1 MKAKLLAKLNGQ
13 EGGVMKINPV
23 IGVIFAV
30 LLMVSMSSYGK
41 GEPDLI
47 QIAKDN
53 RQLEQLGGEFK
64 KARVEMLSHIKQ
76 LTQGLVKIQEL
87 EVRLAKLHSYQVE
100 DNNPLKEEQK
110 EKTKAT
116 RNVFQ
121 KRMRRWLKIE

>member
-1 MKAKLLAKLNGQ
+1 M
-13 EGGVMKINPV
+13 
-23 IGVIFAV
+23 
-30 LLMVSMSSYGK
+30 
-41 GEPDLI
+41 
-47 QIAKDN
+47 
-53 RQLEQLGGEFK
+53 GGEFK